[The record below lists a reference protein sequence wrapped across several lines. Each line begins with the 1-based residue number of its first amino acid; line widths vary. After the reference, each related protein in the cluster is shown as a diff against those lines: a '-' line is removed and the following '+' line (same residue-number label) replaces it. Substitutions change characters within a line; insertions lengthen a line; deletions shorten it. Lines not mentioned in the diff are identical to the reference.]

1 MTVRDYDNWLV
12 SLEADNFSSFIKVWF
27 AYLATVHELVLNSVS
42 AEEKEVLLKTMRGDG
57 DFLKNYKSNHFH
69 KISINE
75 STKSSILECYKM
87 SKNRIKTLYPE
98 YYFVTYYKKI
108 DDNVLYN
115 NEKSTIAKDSF
126 TYNVKVK
133 SNNLYISVLFD
144 KDAPINN
151 FVKERFIDV
160 KIQIVPGVDYLH
172 ILEDED
178 KFYRYIL
185 DSSNPIYNYIGCDED
200 SENYKR
206 TRTSLSH
213 IFQYI
218 LNTSRNELNLHGY
231 IYKEKFR
238 DSPTENDIKE
248 WFYEF
253 SYSLRNVLFHRVV
266 DPFDK
271 QWTNIVKYASQAL
284 HDIVESN
291 IAQLKATVQP

>member
-1 MTVRDYDNWLV
+1 MAERDYDNWLV
-12 SLEADNFSSFIKVWF
+12 SLEADNFSSFIKIWF

-57 DFLKNYKSNHFH
+57 DFLKNYKTNHFH
-69 KISINE
+69 KININE
-75 STKSSILECYKM
+75 STKSSILECYKI
-87 SKNRIKTLYPE
+87 SKNHIKKLYPE

-108 DDNVLYN
+108 NDTDLYI

-133 SNNLYISVLFD
+133 ANNLYINVLFD
-144 KDAPINN
+144 EGAPINI
-151 FVKERFIDV
+151 FVKERFLNV
-160 KIQIVPGVDYLH
+160 KLPLVPGIDYLH

-185 DSSNPIYNYIGCDED
+185 DSSSSIYNYISCDED
-200 SENYKR
+200 SDDYKK
-206 TRTSLSH
+206 TRTSLSQ

-218 LNTSRNELNLHGY
+218 FNSLRNELNLHGY

-291 IAQLKATVQP
+291 ITQLKAT